1 MRLPR
6 VLSETFMVKLRRTDH
21 TSELHFTKISTTH
34 SHDNSKQPWAGVNCL
49 IKWLT
54 QEEKDSDV
62 ELWTSRLQ
70 HGKRH
75 KSY

>member
-1 MRLPR
+1 
-6 VLSETFMVKLRRTDH
+6 MVKLQQTDH
-21 TSELHFTKISTTH
+21 TSELRFTKMSTTH
-34 SHDNSKQPWAGVNCL
+34 NSKQPWAGVNCF

-54 QEEKDSDV
+54 REEKDPDV

-75 KSY
+75 NSISY